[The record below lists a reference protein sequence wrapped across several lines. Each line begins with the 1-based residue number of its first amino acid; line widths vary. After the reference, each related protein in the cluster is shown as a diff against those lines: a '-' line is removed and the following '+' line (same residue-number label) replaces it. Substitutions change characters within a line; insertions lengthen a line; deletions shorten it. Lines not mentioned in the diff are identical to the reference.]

1 MIRLFT
7 LRAIRDFDSG
17 VALHAQWNQI
27 IAFEIRLFTD
37 TCLRRHVGG
46 YWSVAKVSAKILS
59 FLPQKQIEASQIA
72 GHYGKGK
79 FWFTFIVSHFSFS
92 NFFKLEFSKEK
103 FGKLRGVLLLCFCP
117 KKHYTWFQ
125 KLTDLQRIF
134 RYLLLRE
141 VREILSL
148 IFSKVTSTQFRAFEG
163 LSLETP
169 GFTRSLY
176 VDVVWCSHLLRTFIR
191 GTW

>member
-1 MIRLFT
+1 MNCENLTLLKWEPKLWYKYQSWLSYTFRFELKPKNVMIRWFT

-27 IAFEIRLFTD
+27 IAFEIWLFTD

-79 FWFTFIVSHFSFS
+79 FWFTFFVSHFSFS

-103 FGKLRGVLLLCFCP
+103 FGKLRGVLLLCFYP

-134 RYLLLRE
+134 RYLL
-141 VREILSL
+141 
-148 IFSKVTSTQFRAFEG
+148 
-163 LSLETP
+163 
-169 GFTRSLY
+169 
-176 VDVVWCSHLLRTFIR
+176 
-191 GTW
+191 